1 MRFRYKDSLTWQ
13 PDASQ
18 EFQNVEKKM
27 LNSVEAYFMK
37 QSIELKKNQQE
48 VKESINNLLDFVR
61 KNQKASP

>member
-1 MRFRYKDSLTWQ
+1 
-13 PDASQ
+13 
-18 EFQNVEKKM
+18 M